1 MILEP
6 FRDSGYRLLMQ
17 AQSAAGN
24 DAEALRTYER
34 CRALLSE
41 ELGAYPSPETE
52 AVYLEILRSPPR
64 SSAAQLI
71 RATSTAHA

>member
-1 MILEP
+1 ML
-6 FRDSGYRLLMQ
+6 

-34 CRALLSE
+34 CRSLLAE

-52 AVYLEILRSPPR
+52 TIYLEILPE
-64 SSAAQLI
+64 
-71 RATSTAHA
+71 RAGGLGNAEVEADERRRLA

>member
-1 MILEP
+1 ML
-6 FRDSGYRLLMQ
+6 

-34 CRALLSE
+34 CRSLLAE

-52 AVYLEILRSPPR
+52 TIYLDILRSAPEG
-64 SSAAQLI
+64 AAI
-71 RATSTAHA
+71 EVEATNGDGFA